1 MVSFDHAS
9 SLTACPQPE
18 STAHARAV
26 LHDIVDDLDAL
37 LLFIELPA
45 RKVSVIR
52 GLGSLGLTQAD
63 LDAVR
68 LLDLLVYEDQVRVE
82 ALVRGMFE
90 DQLPLASIDVVM
102 QDASGAL
109 RPVGLTFQRVDENG
123 RTGVLLA
130 LEDLRAEYRTAG
142 SRLRRRELNAIVE
155 RASHRLALASN
166 EQLDAALAVC
176 AEELAAAL
184 GADRLSFWRLDCND
198 VLQKSPWLWPVAPSG
213 VQIDFAGISVDLIGE
228 LARKSGNGI
237 VLLRATELSASSPR
251 YLQWLR
257 EDGGTLICVTR
268 VDNDGNTR
276 VFSFHVP
283 DDDPNP
289 HPDEIHAARGIFEVI
304 GNALD
309 RRAMSET
316 IERNARWSQA
326 VLESSSDM
334 IGVLDE
340 GSVIRFAS
348 ESVSDLGYQRSD
360 IEGRRSLDLV
370 HPDDLPI
377 AAELF
382 SSPISKVVRFR
393 HADGSW
399 RYLEC
404 RIRNLLDDPTIHGLL
419 LNARDVTERVMIERT
434 VASYARAQHLLSSVT
449 MRLSAALPG
458 ELLDELR
465 RGLIE
470 LAVFVGVDRAALWW
484 AKEPGSV
491 DAEMFVGADGT
502 DQLPPG
508 QIRVPVPDHMPAF
521 SFERSTDTNAVMFTS
536 MRHPDLPPVAAMLAA
551 RFVGP
556 TGTPG
561 MLTLGS
567 ESSDYEPDEAIQ
579 RVVPAFAQ
587 IVSTA
592 MLRHNA
598 EQRLQHQAT
607 IDPVTGLANRAVIRR
622 RLEEDLERTLI
633 EDESVALL
641 LLDLD
646 DFKLVNDGYG
656 HLAGDDLLRQF
667 GERLSGTCG
676 PDDLV
681 GRLGGDEFVVIRS
694 GPSAAQE
701 IAPLAD
707 RITLALHEP
716 FVLDDRR
723 FTVSSSIGIST
734 FQPGDDPV
742 DMSDL
747 LRRADIAMY
756 QAKRLGPGEV
766 ARFND
771 SMGQRARGNAI
782 LRTDLELAIKNRD
795 LEVWLQ
801 PIVDTVTGR
810 RLGAEALARW
820 RHPSL
825 GLMSPDV
832 FVPMAERSGLIN
844 ALGALILDKALEALV
859 RLRRELIVDDSFYV
873 SVNVAAP
880 QLRESNFGDIVAAAL
895 NTFGISTQQVRL
907 EITESSLVDRS
918 LRGSMQDLRRS
929 GLQLAIDDFGTGY
942 SSLASL
948 QDLPVD
954 VLKVDRSF
962 VQRIDTDRQAAALVA
977 AVVTMA
983 NTLGLETVAE
993 GVETEGQRAALAL
1006 LGCPSSQ
1013 GYLFAR
1019 PLEGSSW
1026 QRQPDLGAL
1035 PYSLSATGG

>member
-1 MVSFDHAS
+1 MVSHDHS
-9 SLTACPQPE
+9 SSPMANPNVVNAAL
-18 STAHARAV
+18 SGSV
-26 LHDIVDDLDAL
+26 LHDIVNDLDAL
-37 LLFIELPA
+37 LIFVELPS
-45 RKVSVIR
+45 RTVSIVR
-52 GLGSLGLTQAD
+52 GVGSLGFSLAEVAELHPID
-63 LDAVR
+63 R
-68 LLDLLVYEDQVRVE
+68 LVYEDRVRVE
-82 ALVRGMFE
+82 ALVESMFR
-90 DQLPLASIDVVM
+90 DQVPLASIEVVVR
-102 QDASGAL
+102 DAAGTL
-109 RPVGLTFQRVDENG
+109 RPVRLTFEPVHTPDRL
-123 RTGVLLA
+123 GVLVA
-130 LEDLRAEYRTAG
+130 VEDLRSEFRAAG
-142 SRLRRRELNAIVE
+142 TRLRRRELNAIVE
-155 RASHRLALASN
+155 RAAHRVALASTA
-166 EQLDAALAVC
+166 QLDAALAVS
-176 AEELAAAL
+176 AEELAATL
-184 GADRLSFWRLDCND
+184 GADTIAFWTLSSAD
-198 VLQKSPWLWPVAPSG
+198 VIESAPWLWPEAAARVAPSLTG
-213 VQIDFAGISVDLIGE
+213 LRVELIADR
-228 LARKSGNGI
+228 ARASETGI
-237 VLLRATELSASSPR
+237 VLLRAAELGESVPT
-251 YLQWLR
+251 YLHWLR
-257 EDGGTLICVTR
+257 DRRGALICVTR
-268 VDNDGNTR
+268 IDHEGNIR
-276 VFSFHVP
+276 ILSFHVNE
-283 DDDPNP
+283 DDPTP
-289 HPDEIHAARGIFEVI
+289 HPDEIHAARGAFEII
-304 GNALD
+304 GNAID

-316 IERNARWSQA
+316 IERNTRWSQA

-334 IGVLDE
+334 LAVLDQR
-340 GSVIRFAS
+340 SVIRFAS
-348 ESVSDLGYQRSD
+348 ASVSDLGYERSD

-370 HPDDLPI
+370 HPDDLSV
-377 AAELF
+377 ASELF
-382 SSPISKVVRFR
+382 ASPTSRVLRFR

-434 VASYARAQHLLSSVT
+434 VASYARSQQLLSNVT

-465 RGLIE
+465 CGLVE
-470 LAVFVGVDRAALWW
+470 LAVFVGCDRAGLWW
-484 AKEPGSV
+484 TREPGTV
-491 DAEMFVGADGT
+491 DAAMFVGADGS
-502 DQLPPG
+502 DLLPSG
-508 QIRVPVPDHMPAF
+508 RIRVPLPEALPTFV
-521 SFERSTDTNAVMFTS
+521 FERSTDNNSVMFPT
-536 MRHPDLPPVAAMLAA
+536 MLHDDLPPVAAMLAA

-556 TGTPG
+556 TGSTG
-561 MLTLGS
+561 MLTLAS
-567 ESSDYEPDEAIQ
+567 ERDDYEPLEAIQ

-592 MLRHNA
+592 LLRHNA

-607 IDPVTGLANRAVIRR
+607 IDSVTGLANRAVIRR
-622 RLEEDLERTLI
+622 RLEDDLERTLI
-633 EDESVALL
+633 DDEGVALL

-667 GERLSGTCG
+667 GERLRDTCG
-676 PDDLV
+676 PGDLV

-694 GPSAAQE
+694 GLSAAQE
-701 IAPLAD
+701 IGRLAE
-707 RITLALHEP
+707 RITTALHEP

-734 FQPGDDPV
+734 FQLGDDPV

-782 LRTDLELAIKNRD
+782 LRTDLELAIKNRE

-820 RHPSL
+820 RHPTL

-832 FVPMAERSGLIN
+832 FVPMAERSGLIS
-844 ALGALILDKALEALV
+844 ALGILVLDKALEALV
-859 RLRRELIVDDSFYV
+859 RLRKELIVDDAFYV

-880 QLRESNFGDIVAAAL
+880 QLRESNFGDVVAAAL
-895 NTFGISTQQVRL
+895 SAHGVATAQVRL
-907 EITESSLVDRS
+907 EITESSLVDRA
-918 LRGSMQDLRRS
+918 LRGSMQELRRS

-1006 LGCPSSQ
+1006 LGCPASQ

-1019 PLEGSSW
+1019 PLEGASW
-1026 QRQPDLGAL
+1026 QREPDLTTAA
-1035 PYSLSATGG
+1035 YSLIATGG

>member
-1 MVSFDHAS
+1 MVSLDHAS
-9 SLTACPQPE
+9 SLAALPKSE
-18 STAHARAV
+18 SSAHSRAV
-26 LHDIVDDLDAL
+26 IHDIVDDLDAL
-37 LLFIELPA
+37 LLFIELPS
-45 RKVSVIR
+45 RKVSLLRSIN
-52 GLGSLGLTQAD
+52 SLGLTQAD
-63 LDAVR
+63 VDRIR
-68 LLDLLVYEDQVRVE
+68 LIDLLVYEDQVRVE
-82 ALVRGMFE
+82 ALVRGMFR

-102 QDASGAL
+102 QDTSGAL

-130 LEDLRAEYRTAG
+130 LEDLRAEYRTSG
-142 SRLRRRELNAIVE
+142 PRLRRRELNAIVE
-155 RASHRLALASN
+155 RASHRLALSSN
-166 EQLDAALAVC
+166 RQLDAALCVC

-184 GADRLSFWRLDCND
+184 GADRLSFWKLDHANI
-198 VLQKSPWLWPVAPSG
+198 LGKSPWLWPDVGATVGAELSG
-213 VQIDFAGISVDLIGE
+213 LRVDLIGE
-228 LARKSGNGI
+228 LARSSANGI
-237 VLLRATELSASSPR
+237 VLLRATQLAEDCPR

-257 EDGGTLICVTR
+257 ESGGTLICVTR
-268 VDNDGNTR
+268 VDNEGNTR
-276 VFSFHVP
+276 VFSFRVP
-283 DDDPNP
+283 DDNPNP
-289 HPDEIHAARGIFEVI
+289 HPDEIHAARGIFEIV

-309 RRAMSET
+309 RREMSET

-340 GSVIRFAS
+340 GSIIRYAS
-348 ESVSDLGYQRSD
+348 QSVSDLGYARSD
-360 IEGRRSLDLV
+360 IEGRRALDLV
-370 HPDDLPI
+370 HPDDLSV

-382 SSPISKVVRFR
+382 SSPTSEVLRFR

-404 RIRNLLDDPTIHGLL
+404 RIRNLVGDPTINGLL

-434 VASYARAQHLLSSVT
+434 VASYARAQQLLSSVT

-502 DQLPPG
+502 DLLPPG
-508 QIRVPVPDHMPAF
+508 QIRVPVPHDLPAF
-521 SFERSTDTNAVMFTS
+521 AFERSTDVDAVMFSS
-536 MRHPDLPPVAAMLAA
+536 MRHPTLPPVGAMLAA

-556 TGTPG
+556 TGSFG
-561 MLTLGS
+561 MLTLAA

-598 EQRLQHQAT
+598 EQRLQYQAT
-607 IDPVTGLANRAVIRR
+607 VDAVTGLANRAVIRR

-633 EDESVALL
+633 DQGSVALL

-656 HLAGDDLLRQF
+656 HLAGDDLLCQF
-667 GERLSGTCG
+667 GERLRATCG

-694 GPSAAQE
+694 GPSAAKD
-701 IAPLAD
+701 IGPLAD
-707 RITLALHEP
+707 RITSALHEP

-782 LRTDLELAIKNRD
+782 LRTDLELAIQNRE

-820 RHPSL
+820 RHPTL

-832 FVPMAERSGLIN
+832 FVPMAERSGLIH
-844 ALGALILDKALEALV
+844 ALGTLILDKALEALV
-859 RLRRELIVDDSFYV
+859 RLRHELIVDGSFYV

-895 NTFGISTQQVRL
+895 AAYRVSTQQVRL

-1026 QRQPDLGAL
+1026 QRQPDVGTA
-1035 PYSLSATGG
+1035 PYSLIATGG

>member
-1 MVSFDHAS
+1 MVDLDHAS
-9 SLTACPQPE
+9 SLAASSETEISVQ
-18 STAHARAV
+18 SRAV
-26 LHDIVDDLDAL
+26 IHNIVDDLDAL
-37 LLFIELPA
+37 LLFIELPS
-45 RKVSVIR
+45 RKITVLR
-52 GLGSLGLTQAD
+52 GIGSLGFNQAD
-63 LDAVR
+63 IDQLR

-82 ALVRGMFE
+82 ELVRGMFR
-90 DQLPLASIDVVM
+90 DQIPLASIDVVM
-102 QDASGAL
+102 QDASGAV
-109 RPVGLTFQRVDENG
+109 RPVGLMFQRVDENG

-142 SRLRRRELNAIVE
+142 TRLRRRELNAIVE
-155 RASHRLALASN
+155 RASHRLGLASN
-166 EQLDAALAVC
+166 AHLDAALTAS
-176 AEELAAAL
+176 AEELAAGL
-184 GADRLSFWRLDCND
+184 GAATLAFWQLNSAD
-198 VLQKSPWLWPVAPSG
+198 VVEQTPWLWPAIASRIGP
-213 VQIDFAGISVDLIGE
+213 DLAGIRVDLIGE
-228 LARKSGNGI
+228 RARNSPNGI
-237 VLLRATELSASSPR
+237 VLLRASDLSDDSPAYFR
-251 YLQWLR
+251 WLR
-257 EDGGTLICVTR
+257 DSGGTLICVTR
-268 VDNDGNTR
+268 VDNHGNIR
-276 VFSFHVP
+276 VFSFSVA
-283 DDDPNP
+283 DDDPTP
-289 HPDEIHAARGIFEVI
+289 HPDEIHAARGAFEII

-348 ESVSDLGYQRSD
+348 ESVSDLGYKRSD
-360 IEGRRSLDLV
+360 IEGRRSLDFV
-370 HPDDLPI
+370 HPDDFSV
-377 AAELF
+377 AVELF
-382 SSPISKVVRFR
+382 STPASKVVRFR

-434 VASYARAQHLLSSVT
+434 VASYARAQQLLSSVT

-502 DQLPPG
+502 DQLPHV
-508 QIRVPVPDHMPAF
+508 QVRVLVPDHMPAF
-521 SFERSTDTNAVMFTS
+521 AFERSTDTDAVMFTS
-536 MRHPDLPPVAAMLAA
+536 MLHPDLPPVGAMLAA

-556 TGTPG
+556 TGTMG
-561 MLTLGS
+561 MLTLAS
-567 ESSDYEPDEAIQ
+567 ESPDYQPDEAIQ
-579 RVVPAFAQ
+579 RIVPAFAQ

-607 IDPVTGLANRAVIRR
+607 IDAVTGLANRAVIRR

-633 EDESVALL
+633 DDESVALL

-667 GERLSGTCG
+667 GERLRGTCG

-701 IAPLAD
+701 IGPLAD
-707 RITLALHEP
+707 RITSALHEP

-723 FTVSSSIGIST
+723 FTVSSSIGIAT

-782 LRTDLELAIKNRD
+782 LRTDLELAIQNRE

-820 RHPSL
+820 RHPTL

-844 ALGALILDKALEALV
+844 ALGTLILDKALEALV
-859 RLRRELIVDDSFYV
+859 RLRHELIVDDSFYV

-895 NTFGISTQQVRL
+895 TAFGVSTQQVRL

-918 LRGSMQDLRRS
+918 LRGAMQDLRRS

>member
-9 SLTACPQPE
+9 SLTAFPQNE
-18 STAHARAV
+18 RSAHFRAV
-26 LHDIVDDLDAL
+26 IHDIVDDLDAL
-37 LLFIELPA
+37 LLFIELPS
-45 RKVSVIR
+45 RRVSVLR
-52 GLGSLGLTQAD
+52 GIGSLGFTQAEID
-63 LDAVR
+63 VIR
-68 LLDLLVYEDQVRVE
+68 PIDLLVYEDQVRVE
-82 ALVRGMFE
+82 ALVRGMFRE
-90 DQLPLASIDVVM
+90 QLPLASIDVVM

-109 RPVGLTFQRVDENG
+109 RPVGLTFQRVEENDQ
-123 RTGVLLA
+123 TGVLLA
-130 LEDLRAEYRTAG
+130 LEDLRTEYRTSG
-142 SRLRRRELNAIVE
+142 TRLRRRELNAIVE

-166 EQLDAALAVC
+166 SQLDAALAVSS
-176 AEELAAAL
+176 EELAAAL
-184 GADRLSFWRLDCND
+184 GADMLAFWKLDPSD
-198 VLQKSPWLWPVAPSG
+198 TLEKAPWLWPEIAARVGP
-213 VQIDFAGISVDLIGE
+213 DLPGIQVHLIGDR
-228 LARKSGNGI
+228 ARSSANGI
-237 VLLRATELSASSPR
+237 VLLRASELSDESPKYFR
-251 YLQWLR
+251 WLH
-257 EDGGTLICVTR
+257 ELGGTLICVTR
-268 VDNDGNTR
+268 VDNDGNIR
-276 VFSFHVP
+276 VFSFHVG

-289 HPDEIHAARGIFEVI
+289 HPDEIHAARGIFEII

-309 RRAMSET
+309 RREMSET
-316 IERNARWSQA
+316 IERNARWSRA

-340 GSVIRFAS
+340 RSVIRFAS
-348 ESVSDLGYQRSD
+348 QSVGDLGYSRSD
-360 IEGRRSLDLV
+360 IEGRRALDFI
-370 HPDDLPI
+370 HPDDLSL
-377 AAELF
+377 AGELF
-382 SSPISKVVRFR
+382 ESPTPQVVRFR

-399 RYLEC
+399 RHLEC
-404 RIRNLLDDPTIHGLL
+404 RIRNLLDDPTINGLL
-419 LNARDVTERVMIERT
+419 LNARDVTERVTIERT
-434 VASYARAQHLLSSVT
+434 VASYARAQQLLSSVT

-484 AKEPGSV
+484 AKEPGSL
-491 DAEMFVGADGT
+491 DAEMFVGADGS
-502 DQLPPG
+502 DLLPHR
-508 QIRVPVPDHMPAF
+508 QVRVFLPDEMPAF
-521 SFERSTDTNAVMFTS
+521 AFERSTDVDSVALMR
-536 MRHPDLPPVAAMLAA
+536 MRHPDLPPVEAMLAA

-556 TGTPG
+556 TGSPG
-561 MLTLGS
+561 MLTLAS
-567 ESSDYEPDEAIQ
+567 ERSDYEPDEAIQ

-607 IDPVTGLANRAVIRR
+607 IDAVTGLANRAVIRR
-622 RLEEDLERTLI
+622 RLEDDLERTLV
-633 EDESVALL
+633 DSESVALL

-667 GERLSGTCG
+667 GERLQGTCG

-681 GRLGGDEFVVIRS
+681 GRLGGDEFVVIRT

-701 IAPLAD
+701 IGPLAD
-707 RITLALHEP
+707 RITSALHEP

-782 LRTDLELAIKNRD
+782 LRTDLELAIKNRE

-844 ALGALILDKALEALV
+844 ALGTLILDKALEALV
-859 RLRRELIVDDSFYV
+859 RLRHELIVDEEFYV

-895 NTFGISTQQVRL
+895 TAHGVSTQQVRL

-1026 QRQPDLGAL
+1026 QRQPDLGAS
-1035 PYSLSATGG
+1035 PYSLIAIPG